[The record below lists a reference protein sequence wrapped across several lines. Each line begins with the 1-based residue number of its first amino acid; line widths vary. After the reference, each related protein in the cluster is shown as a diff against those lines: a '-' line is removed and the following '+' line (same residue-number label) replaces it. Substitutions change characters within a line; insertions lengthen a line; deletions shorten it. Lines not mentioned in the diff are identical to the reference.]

1 MSPQNGEYGS
11 LLWPNASDEGR
22 YDGPILSAD
31 GAEAAVLEAGAL
43 QRAIFNSANFSSIAT
58 DAKGVIQIFN
68 VGAEHMLGFAAAE
81 VMNKITPADISDPE
95 EVIAR
100 AKALSAELGTP
111 IAPGFEALVFKAS
124 RGIEDIYELT
134 YIRKDGSRFPAVVS
148 VTALRDV
155 HETIIGYLLIG
166 TDNTVRRQMAMAL
179 AEKEAELRRQAGKLE
194 TLNDQLAQANADLE
208 LENAERRRAEI
219 EVRALNEGL
228 ESRVVTRTAEIA
240 AVNRELEAFA
250 YSVSHD
256 LRAPLRHMTGFSQVL
271 LEDYGDVLDE
281 AAKDFLGRISRASV
295 HMGHLIDGLLAL
307 SQVSRGDLER
317 TEVDLSAIAHTIV
330 QRLRLTAPDRK
341 VAITIAPQIH
351 VHADARLMF
360 LMLQN
365 LLSNAWKFTGN
376 TPGAE
381 IAFGEVE
388 RNGRMV
394 CFVRDNGAGFDMAY
408 VGKLFAPFQRLH
420 TTAEFEGTGIGL
432 ATVSRILNRHGGK
445 ISIESA
451 IGAGTTVFFQ
461 FERIRS
467 GP

>member
-1 MSPQNGEYGS
+1 MLPQNGEHGRS
-11 LLWPNASDEGR
+11 LRPNASDEGCS
-22 YDGPILSAD
+22 DALVLSAD
-31 GAEAAVLEAGAL
+31 GSETALLEAGAL

-81 VMNKITPADISDPE
+81 VMNKITPADISDPQ

-148 VTALRDV
+148 VTALRDA

-166 TDNTVRRQMAMAL
+166 TDNTMRRQLAVAL
-179 AEKEAELRRQAGKLE
+179 AEKEAELRRQARELE
-194 TLNDQLAQANADLE
+194 TLNDKLAQANADLE
-208 LENAERRRAEI
+208 LENAERRHAEI

-228 ESRVVTRTAEIA
+228 ESRVATRTAEIA

-271 LEDYGDVLDE
+271 LEDYGGVLDE
-281 AAKDFLGRISRASV
+281 TAKDFLHRISRASV

-307 SQVSRGDLER
+307 SHVSRGDIER
-317 TEVDLSAIAHTIV
+317 TEVDLSAIAHSIV
-330 QRLRLTAPDRK
+330 QRFHLAEPDRK
-341 VAITIAPQIH
+341 VRITIAPH
-351 VHADARLMF
+351 LHARADARLMF

-376 TPGAE
+376 TLDAA

-388 RNGRMV
+388 RDGQMV
-394 CFVRDNGAGFDMAY
+394 RFVRDNGAGFDMAY
-408 VGKLFAPFQRLH
+408 VGKLFSPFQRLH
-420 TTAEFEGTGIGL
+420 TAAEFEGTGIGL
-432 ATVSRILNRHGGK
+432 ATVSRIVNRHGGK

-451 IGAGTTVFFQ
+451 IGAGTTVFFAV
-461 FERIRS
+461 
-467 GP
+467 